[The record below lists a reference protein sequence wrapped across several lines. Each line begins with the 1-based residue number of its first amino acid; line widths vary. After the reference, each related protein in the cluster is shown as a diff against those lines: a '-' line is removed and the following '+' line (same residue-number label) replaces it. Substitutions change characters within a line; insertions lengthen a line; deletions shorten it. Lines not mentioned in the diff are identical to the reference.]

1 MRPVCT
7 GAPVHYEQTVR
18 ARSTRPR
25 AVAAAPAVYG
35 YTGTLRANSQGT
47 VGRALGGGGR
57 SVAPSCVR
65 PR

>member
-25 AVAAAPAVYG
+25 AVAAGQSPPAVYD
-35 YTGTLRANSQGT
+35 L
-47 VGRALGGGGR
+47 GRVVQIDPGWTRG
-57 SVAPSCVR
+57 
-65 PR
+65 